1 MMCVCVISVLIN
13 NLFLDILQQKRGGSQ
28 IVHWDVE
35 EALNLFLME
44 VHGDQVGEAY
54 TNMVMLACNMSV
66 VSTDYAFEI
75 LRYVTLNRSVLSS
88 S

>member
-1 MMCVCVISVLIN
+1 MCVTSVFRN
-13 NLFLDILQQKRGGSQ
+13 DLFLDILQKKRGGSQ

-35 EALNLFLME
+35 EALDLFLVE
-44 VHGDQVGEAY
+44 VHGDEVGEAY

-66 VSTDYAFEI
+66 VCTDHVFEI
-75 LRYVTLNRSVLSS
+75 LRYVTLNSVLSS